1 MAENDTLFE
10 TIIENEF
17 EKNNIAVFD
26 RGLNSSAKFSKI
38 DKANK
43 LFVTRINPTKNY
55 KIIKIISEQIQ
66 EINTLNI
73 EKDLMVTPRNHDG
86 KYIQT
91 PLRLKVARSK
101 KNNEQI
107 YFISNIE
114 DLTSEE
120 ITEIYKMRWDIE
132 VFFRFVKQAVN
143 LNHLVSRSHNGILV
157 MLYMTLITAMLLL
170 IYKHVNNVS
179 DYKIAKIKFTN
190 ELDQEL
196 LKEIIIACK
205 GDPNLLR
212 NRASP

>member
-17 EKNNIAVFD
+17 EKNSIAVFD

-91 PLRLKVARSK
+91 PLRLIVARSK

-107 YFISNIE
+107 
-114 DLTSEE
+114 
-120 ITEIYKMRWDIE
+120 
-132 VFFRFVKQAVN
+132 
-143 LNHLVSRSHNGILV
+143 
-157 MLYMTLITAMLLL
+157 
-170 IYKHVNNVS
+170 
-179 DYKIAKIKFTN
+179 
-190 ELDQEL
+190 
-196 LKEIIIACK
+196 
-205 GDPNLLR
+205 
-212 NRASP
+212 